1 MSDIVYQYSC
11 KDIFDKEMDTTTN
24 ATEDISSA
32 ATEDDTKAPTK
43 TAPKLILKKVEKST
57 SPVGIID
64 VP

>member
-1 MSDIVYQYSC
+1 
-11 KDIFDKEMDTTTN
+11 MDTTTN

-43 TAPKLILKKVEKST
+43 TAPKLILKKVDKST

>member
-11 KDIFDKEMDTTTN
+11 KDIFNKEMDTTTN
-24 ATEDISSA
+24 ATKDLSSA

-43 TAPKLILKKVEKST
+43 TAPKFNPKNVEKST

-64 VP
+64 DP